1 MGKEEQEEYFGYF
14 MCNGK
19 KKKAASLWEISKVSE
34 VSVEQDMKGILREEV
49 EDVGNLL
56 MTGSGWCRAE

>member
-19 KKKAASLWEISKVSE
+19 KKK
-34 VSVEQDMKGILREEV
+34 
-49 EDVGNLL
+49 
-56 MTGSGWCRAE
+56 SGLPMRDF